1 MQRELFILPTG
12 PVSGRPETEDPKV
25 VARREKARIYAQ
37 KKRDEA
43 KQATK
48 QVKAASTINQAIK
61 AKIARKALA
70 TAKAAKTQNAVA
82 VKPTIPAKKPDDN
95 RLHNLPEDI
104 QKKIMEMAKDR
115 GGWKESVID
124 IIDDGKISNDTPER
138 NIARAIYDML
148 KNRGNLINKLYDG
161 VGGGYGDYGDA
172 KEIEYK
178 EAKKQLKNII
188 NQYGEKEKYD
198 SLATSLNVRWVN
210 YKDADKDLK
219 KKMLEARKIRKANYR
234 RILSIHRWSW
244 EENRTA
250 KENRLNEMANWQSIS
265 PFFAMQILDNKGNE
279 RSPIFIY
286 DGINNEVEG
295 YGINNRFNIVEL
307 SFVVK
312 MGSKKYWDTVKKK
325 EKKIAKAK
333 AKAAN

>member
-1 MQRELFILPTG
+1 MLRKVPINPVG

-25 VARREKARIYAQ
+25 VLKREKARIYAQ

-43 KQATK
+43 K

-70 TAKAAKTQNAVA
+70 TAKAQNAVA
-82 VKPTIPAKKPDDN
+82 VKDDN

-104 QKKIMEMAKDR
+104 QRRIMELAKDR

-124 IIDDGKISNDTPER
+124 IIDDGEISNDTPER
-138 NIARAIYDML
+138 NLARALYDML
-148 KNRGNLINKLYDG
+148 KNGGNLINKRYDYTDRYADG
-161 VGGGYGDYGDA
+161 SA

-178 EAKKQLKNII
+178 EAKKQLDNII
-188 NQYGEKEKYD
+188 KQYGEKEKYD

-210 YKDADKDLK
+210 YKNADKGLK
-219 KKMLEARKIRKANYR
+219 KKMLEARKIRKANYLK
-234 RILSIHRWSW
+234 ILNTGWWSW
-244 EENRTA
+244 EENKHKRE
-250 KENRLNEMANWQSIS
+250 KRLNEMANWQSIS

-279 RSPIFIY
+279 RSPIYIY

-295 YGINNRFNIVEL
+295 YGINNRFNIVEPY
-307 SFVVK
+307 FVVK

-325 EKKIAKAK
+325 EKKRSK
-333 AKAAN
+333 